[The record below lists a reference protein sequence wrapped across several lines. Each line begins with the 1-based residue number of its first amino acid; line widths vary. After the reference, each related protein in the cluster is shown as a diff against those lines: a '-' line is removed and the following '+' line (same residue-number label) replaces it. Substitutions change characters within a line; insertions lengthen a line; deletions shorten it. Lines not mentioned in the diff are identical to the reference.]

1 MKEPLRQ
8 ESDQCAI
15 CNCSRWARCV
25 GNCIHFI
32 HKYIHIHTQAHTH
45 TSTYTRCR
53 WSDAHIWTNAWWCM
67 VFVEESHLC
76 NVHRRMHVPIA
87 LRMGKRLD
95 GVVWYQLSLAS
106 LNHLLYSGWSHVLRL
121 HKAFHMSGA
130 GAYTCMLST
139 RGGWRCSSGEEAA
152 HPTPIE
158 PVRGISWNITYVS
171 RFGTLYHAGSEWRAD
186 SFNKE
191 TTDRSDTLLELP
203 HTIPLHSHSLLFR
216 CSQCSDSNKSV
227 PFYRFRAGAW
237 SDVRIRNDSVTARCT
252 LELGVSISQTVQNRP
267 SSAWSFN
274 SVFCLASGL
283 PCKRTYVGRC

>member
-1 MKEPLRQ
+1 
-8 ESDQCAI
+8 
-15 CNCSRWARCV
+15 
-25 GNCIHFI
+25 
-32 HKYIHIHTQAHTH
+32 
-45 TSTYTRCR
+45 
-53 WSDAHIWTNAWWCM
+53 
-67 VFVEESHLC
+67 
-76 NVHRRMHVPIA
+76 MHVSIA

-130 GAYTCMLST
+130 GAYTCILSV
-139 RGGWRCSSGEEAA
+139 RSGWKCSSGGEAA

-203 HTIPLHSHSLLFR
+203 HTIPL
-216 CSQCSDSNKSV
+216 CI
-227 PFYRFRAGAW
+227 
-237 SDVRIRNDSVTARCT
+237 RIRYCFAARNAPIATNRSRFIGFGQGHGVTCG
-252 LELGVSISQTVQNRP
+252 LETTRWQRAVR
-267 SSAWSFN
+267 
-274 SVFCLASGL
+274 
-283 PCKRTYVGRC
+283 